1 MEPVQ
6 KELVGAGLF
15 FFFQLEEG
23 SPFRGP
29 PIKGPIREPHS
40 GTPIKGTHQ
49 GTFRET
55 PFMGKT
61 LCKGMRVSSDTQPGD
76 RRRVAGTGWV
86 SPGKFA
92 NE

>member
-1 MEPVQ
+1 M
-6 KELVGAGLF
+6 GD
-15 FFFQLEEG
+15 
-23 SPFRGP
+23 P
-29 PIKGPIREPHS
+29 PLRDPIREPHS

-76 RRRVAGTGWV
+76 RRRVGGRGATMH
-86 SPGKFA
+86 GKSKTECLLLLHTRGQGEEA
-92 NE
+92 EPEEELV